1 MGSPDHVQRSLPS
14 YALVIP
20 TLNERE
26 SLSALLGRIDGVP
39 VIVVDDGSDDG
50 TQEVV
55 SDHPNAVLIERGR
68 RMGLVSAYLDGMRSA
83 LESGANYE
91 YFAVMDGDGQH
102 DPSLASDMVRFASER
117 GADLV
122 IGSRYVPGGDPGG
135 FGPLR
140 RTISRVANTLF
151 RLSFDAGVRDA
162 TSGYRVYSRRAVQYL
177 LGHPP
182 RNGGHAGQVEIVE
195 ILHSAGM
202 RIVEFPMKFGR
213 RRSGDS
219 KLGAGEIWRYFLFV
233 LTRGNLWKYALV
245 GLSGVAVNEGL
256 LALLSSRL
264 GYPIAADAVAVES
277 SILWNFLLNEFW
289 TFRGRRLRRDVRGVL
304 RRAYVHNAASLAGL
318 AINLGV
324 FALLSLLGVEI
335 LLANLVGIVV
345 AFAFRYLMSSGVVW
359 LNEHGR

>member
-1 MGSPDHVQRSLPS
+1 
-14 YALVIP
+14 
-20 TLNERE
+20 
-26 SLSALLGRIDGVP
+26 
-39 VIVVDDGSDDG
+39 
-50 TQEVV
+50 
-55 SDHPNAVLIERGR
+55 
-68 RMGLVSAYLDGMRSA
+68 
-83 LESGANYE
+83 
-91 YFAVMDGDGQH
+91 
-102 DPSLASDMVRFASER
+102 
-117 GADLV
+117 
-122 IGSRYVPGGDPGG
+122 
-135 FGPLR
+135 
-140 RTISRVANTLF
+140 
-151 RLSFDAGVRDA
+151 LSFDAGVRDA